1 MNILLHPCSFG
12 SYLFEDLTFFHKGAE
27 ILSVLRTFETPC
39 LTKLETRARS
49 VKRVFDMI
57 ENADTIRESLYF
69 EDKILVFYEGG
80 VLIRYQP
87 GYKHNHN

>member
-1 MNILLHPCSFG
+1 MFFWKLFVRRFNIFSQDHIAI
-12 SYLFEDLTFFHKGAE
+12 T
-27 ILSVLRTFETPC
+27 TFETPC

-69 EDKILVFYEGG
+69 EDKILVLYGG
-80 VLIRYQP
+80 GAI
-87 GYKHNHN
+87 